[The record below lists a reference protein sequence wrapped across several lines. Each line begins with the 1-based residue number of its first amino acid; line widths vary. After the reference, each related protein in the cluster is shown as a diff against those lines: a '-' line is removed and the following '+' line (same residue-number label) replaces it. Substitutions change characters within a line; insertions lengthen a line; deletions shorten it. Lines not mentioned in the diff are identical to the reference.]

1 MTTEINRPEPPTTP
15 IPTLGTTD
23 TPTGDNSNNGGI
35 GESTTPEGAN
45 PTRVSISYD
54 YVMCCITT
62 SNLIHYIHV
71 DGITDYNTDTQL

>member
-1 MTTEINRPEPPTTP
+1 MITEINRPEPPTTP

-35 GESTTPEGAN
+35 GESTTPEEAN

-54 YVMCCITT
+54 IM
-62 SNLIHYIHV
+62 
-71 DGITDYNTDTQL
+71 